1 MIYALILARVALT
14 AVAGVNNATLANI
27 AAVRYVN
34 NLHTATY
41 TCGNFRSSLPD
52 TFQYSISSV

>member
-27 AAVRYVN
+27 AAVRLCKQPAHCYV
-34 NLHTATY
+34 Y
-41 TCGNFRSSLPD
+41 VWEF
-52 TFQYSISSV
+52 